1 MDMYPAS
8 ETNRL
13 LNEEARQQRA
23 VEQLLE
29 HECACELEDGIYER
43 SDYTRFTI
51 EWVDDLPCAADE
63 DDTDCY
69 DELLQLRN
77 EVNELTN
84 LLKAERAKKERN
96 T

>member
-1 MDMYPAS
+1 LS
-8 ETNRL
+8 
-13 LNEEARQQRA
+13 
-23 VEQLLE
+23 
-29 HECACELEDGIYER
+29 
-43 SDYTRFTI
+43 YTRFTI